1 MRSGR
6 ELLILLLG
14 APVEEIG
21 RVESDAKNIGGYETE
36 LGGADADHTDDGT
49 VQGRNDPAL
58 PELFA
63 NEDGGQHSQNTG
75 EIIESNHLEH
85 VYHVWLLGRCRS
97 LLSQFTGAIGV
108 PVLLLTRIIPAS
120 GDRRIVPRGLW
131 EMCAWMTRGSLL
143 PPARDEQLRGQFA
156 IGPRSEVQV

>member
-1 MRSGR
+1 MASRTAGSTPVVALWSREMGFIGLGTGYYQRGIVRSGG

-21 RVESDAKNIGGYETE
+21 RVQGDAKKIGGYETE
-36 LGGADADHTDDGT
+36 LSGAHADHTDDGAIE
-49 VQGRNDPAL
+49 GGNDPAL

-85 VYHVWLLGRCRS
+85 VQHVWLMNRCRS
-97 LLSQFTGAIGV
+97 PL
-108 PVLLLTRIIPAS
+108 
-120 GDRRIVPRGLW
+120 
-131 EMCAWMTRGSLL
+131 
-143 PPARDEQLRGQFA
+143 
-156 IGPRSEVQV
+156 